1 MDTNNFIVYIKA
13 EEISIDI
20 GTNVET
26 RFDTSNYELEKKTK
40 KFVELLKDELVGKQG
55 KNMDEQALKKIREE
69 LGETVEKSDLD
80 QRIEIGHLKKI
91 RTKVRQFS

>member
-26 RFDTSNYELEKKTK
+26 RFDTSNYELERKTK
-40 KFVELLKDELVGKQG
+40 KLVELLKDELVGKQG
-55 KNMDEQALKKIREE
+55 KDMDEQALKKIREE
-69 LGETVEKSDLD
+69 LASL
-80 QRIEIGHLKKI
+80 QLLHLKLYTNKE
-91 RTKVRQFS
+91 RNSRLVLSLKLK